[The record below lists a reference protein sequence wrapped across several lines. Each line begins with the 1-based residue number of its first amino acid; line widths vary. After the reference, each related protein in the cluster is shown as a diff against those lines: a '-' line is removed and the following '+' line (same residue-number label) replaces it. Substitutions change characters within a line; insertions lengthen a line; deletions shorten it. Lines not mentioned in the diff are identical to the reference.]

1 MLTRPGPD
9 ATVCAIGCVAG
20 GGDPGASSPTRS
32 AGGCRAARSCA
43 RDLLVGAWGERLV
56 ADDGTTGQRRR
67 VLLKDVAESA
77 KVSGSTASRALAD
90 DPRIS
95 LATRRAVK
103 AAAAELHYVPN
114 AAARSLRVRR
124 TRTLGLLLPDLRDP
138 VHGQVASAFEQ
149 EARHAGYCVIVVA
162 GENELPRERLA
173 LRIFAEHGTDGVA
186 IVSGVLSPR
195 EARERVDPDRL
206 VLVWPDHR
214 SLLRRDGPRVP
225 GVIQTD
231 DASGMTAAVNHL
243 VDSGYRRI
251 GYVDGGDS
259 ASNAIRAEAVSKTLR
274 RRGIRTTPRVYP
286 APADAWRAPGDLA
299 AVISADLPEALLCYD
314 DKLALALMDA
324 LRALGI
330 RVPDDIGI
338 VGFDGIPFAAI
349 SNPRLTTVVAPSA
362 EMGRVAASS
371 LIRAIAE
378 GVLPDAVLLPLEL
391 IIRESTRSLPSPPA
405 P

>member
-1 MLTRPGPD
+1 M
-9 ATVCAIGCVAG
+9 VAG
-20 GGDPGASSPTRS
+20 
-32 AGGCRAARSCA
+32 
-43 RDLLVGAWGERLV
+43 WGERLTGDES
-56 ADDGTTGQRRR
+56 ATGQRRR
-67 VLLKDVAESA
+67 VLLKDVAQQA

-95 LATRRAVK
+95 LATRLAVK
-103 AAAAELHYVPN
+103 AAASELHYVPN

-138 VHGQVASAFEQ
+138 VHGQVASAFEE

-162 GENELPRERLA
+162 GEKELARERLA

-186 IVSGVLSPR
+186 IVSGVLSPK

-206 VLVWPDHR
+206 VLVQPDHR
-214 SLLRRDGPRVP
+214 SLLRREGPLVP

-231 DASGMTAAVNHL
+231 DASGMAAAVDYL

-251 GYVDGGDS
+251 GYVEGGDW
-259 ASNAIRAEAVSKTLR
+259 ASNAVRAETVSRTVR
-274 RRGIRTTPRVYP
+274 SRGIRTTPRVYP

-299 AVISADLPEALLCYD
+299 AAISADLPEALVCYD

-324 LRALGI
+324 LSALGVRI
-330 RVPDDIGI
+330 PDDVGI
-338 VGFDGIPFAAI
+338 VGFDGIPFAAL
-349 SNPRLTTVVAPSA
+349 SNPRLTTVAVPSA

-371 LIRAIAE
+371 LISAIGL
-378 GVLPDAVLLPLEL
+378 GVPPDAVLLPLEL
-391 IIRESTRSLPSPPA
+391 IVRESTRTLPATPVR
-405 P
+405 